1 MSYVK
6 CIARNAANNIKL
18 KHFSSGVLSGLPSST
33 GRWSIN
39 TAAAGPLYCRIY
51 RESKQRK
58 IILLPAAAENQLSSG
73 SWRDSAVFR
82 QLQRISC
89 LQVAGESQLYSG
101 SWRDS
106 AVSRQL
112 ERISCL
118 QAGGENLLSSGSCK
132 ESAGFR
138 QMDRI
143 SCLHAAGGNQLSS
156 GS

>member
-18 KHFSSGVLSGLPSST
+18 KHFSIGVLSGLPSST

-58 IILLPAAAENQLSSG
+58 IILPPAAAENQLSSG

-89 LQVAGESQLYSG
+89 LQAAGESQLAQYCTYIGRANKEKLFSLQ
-101 SWRDS
+101 
-106 AVSRQL
+106 QL
-112 ERISCL
+112 QRICCL
-118 QAGGENLLSSGSCK
+118 QA
-132 ESAGFR
+132 
-138 QMDRI
+138 
-143 SCLHAAGGNQLSS
+143 AAENQLSS
-156 GS
+156 GSWRESAVFRQLEIVS

>member
-39 TAAAGPLYCRIY
+39 TAAAGPLYCPIY

-101 SWRDS
+101 SWR
-106 AVSRQL
+106 
-112 ERISCL
+112 
-118 QAGGENLLSSGSCK
+118 
-132 ESAGFR
+132 ESAGPIYR
-138 QMDRI
+138 ESKQRKI
-143 SCLHAAGGNQLSS
+143 ILPPAAAENQLSS
-156 GS
+156 GSCRESAVFR

>member
-89 LQVAGESQLYSG
+89 LQAAGESQLAQYIGRANKGKLFSLQ
-101 SWRDS
+101 
-106 AVSRQL
+106 QL
-112 ERISCL
+112 QRISCL
-118 QAGGENLLSSGSCK
+118 QAAAENLLSSGSWR
-132 ESAGFR
+132 ESAVFR
-138 QMDRI
+138 QLERVSWPNI
-143 SCLHAAGGNQLSS
+143 
-156 GS
+156 